1 MLGSIGMRASEV
13 SPKTKRT
20 IEKLYDRKLSK
31 KQTFNA
37 RNNLVGFFSLL
48 MEIDKQVNGGNYEQ
62 SNRNTN

>member
-1 MLGSIGMRASEV
+1 MRASKV
-13 SPKTKRT
+13 SPKTKRV
-20 IEKLYDRKLSK
+20 IEKLYDKKLSE
-31 KQTFNA
+31 KQVFNA

>member
-1 MLGSIGMRASEV
+1 MRAESV
-13 SPKTKRT
+13 TPKTKSA

-31 KQTFNA
+31 KQVFNA

-62 SNRNTN
+62 GNRNTN